1 MSAISRSLSVF
12 AALGIAACASSGG
25 QMEEPAGAPAPAD
38 QPAATQPAGGAATAA
53 APAGLFSQAQAN
65 RGRDSFRSMCTECH
79 TAGEFSDQTFK
90 VKWSRRSVGDL
101 YEFIHTAMPDDAPGI
116 LTEAQ
121 AIDLTTYILEMNG
134 FEPGSRQMQADQ
146 AALDEISLSVLRS
159 E

>member
-12 AALGIAACASSGG
+12 AAMGLAACASSGG
-25 QMEEPAGAPAPAD
+25 QMEEPAPAPAPAN
-38 QPAATQPAGGAATAA
+38 QPPAAAAPATAD

-65 RGRDSFRSMCTECH
+65 RGRDQFRSMCTECH

-134 FEPGSRQMQADQ
+134 FEPGSRQMQPDQ
-146 AALDEISLSVLRS
+146 AALDAVSLSALRS